1 MDTSIANRIQK
12 MEDRIIGVNDT
23 IEETDTSVK
32 ENAKSK
38 KFLTQNSQEIWDAM
52 KRPNLRIGGLEE
64 GEDSVLQGTD
74 IFNEKHRRKLC
85 LSKERDAYKHAR
97 RL

>member
-1 MDTSIANRIQK
+1 

-74 IFNEKHRRKLC
+74 IFNEKHRRKLS
-85 LSKERDAYKHAR
+85 LPKERDAYKHAR